1 MSLSLIPIGTTR
13 TKKTFDPGWQPGPNT
28 DKKNRCFA
36 LVLRARTS
44 CKQHHHGAMA
54 PPQTNIQHKTQP
66 KNKKSYKYN
75 VAIFIIKIIQMLLCS
90 HIILNLNYLQHYNNT
105 ANIQSPLQF
114 LPQSREKNKKIKLFD
129 EKKTQDQQGLP
140 SLLAARVLGLA
151 HRSSCRAPCPPAS

>member
-1 MSLSLIPIGTTR
+1 
-13 TKKTFDPGWQPGPNT
+13 
-28 DKKNRCFA
+28 
-36 LVLRARTS
+36 
-44 CKQHHHGAMA
+44 MA

-129 EKKTQDQQGLP
+129 EKKNTRPARAAVSACRSSAWPSPPLQLPRALP
-140 SLLAARVLGLA
+140 SSFVARRGAPPSGSACPHSACCERCSLAA
-151 HRSSCRAPCPPAS
+151 